1 MKVHTRTLYAG
12 TSALI
17 VLAILLPPYSV
28 AAKSHQ
34 PAKPKP
40 PNILFV
46 IMDDVGIDQMR
57 IFGYGGTS
65 SEGIPR
71 TPNIDT
77 LARAGVR
84 FRNTWAMPECSPS
97 RALVF
102 EGRYPFRT
110 NIFTALT
117 SVDLA
122 NSQVSPYEV
131 TTPRLLA
138 SAGYEN
144 ALFGKFHI
152 AGPDNNPFGERTPR
166 ALGWDYFYGFLLGA
180 PNPIDTTAGG
190 VYPDN
195 TYSCGFVTGSDPGA
209 CYFVDNACKLIS
221 ATPEAPAPGFS
232 CLEQGG
238 IFVQNAS
245 CAATAPKS
253 VNFCEPNR
261 PEVDFSSFQT
271 CSHLNGYY
279 VSPLVVIDGDKKTH
293 AVTARKYRTQL
304 ETDGAIEWIT
314 RRPHTGPWMA
324 TVSYS
329 SDHSPYQQ
337 PPPRL
342 LPPGSGSNADLQCG
356 STSPDQ
362 MTLSNQMV
370 EALDSELGRL
380 LVETGLANRMP
391 DGRLD
396 FHPEKTNTMLVI
408 LGDNGS
414 FAPVVKTP
422 FNPARS
428 KGFTYQTG
436 AWVPL
441 IIAGPLVQSPDREVM
456 AMVNVADLFELF
468 GEIAGINVHKFVPK
482 SHKLDSQPV
491 LAYLTR
497 PQTKNIRK
505 INFTQTGNNIAPG
518 FQLPGPCVIPL
529 ASPTGPLQKCLQQF
543 SSQKLCTDENGVW
556 YGEGSAAN
564 LDTCCQVG
572 QLPEFANDRGFSIV
586 PDFAAAIRNDRYKLV
601 VSQVPNCSGDN
612 ANANP
617 PVDDTKTEF
626 YEIDE
631 DAPKPK
637 LDNEDHDLLL
647 RPGGLTPLERENFNK
662 LNASLQKLLASEP
675 HLPTNPNY
683 AGCPGDGNLD
693 LVVDSVDVDNW
704 ERFAVLDE
712 TGYSQS
718 SWYDFNYDG
727 FTDGA
732 DLQIIEQNFG
742 IDCRKDH

>member
-1 MKVHTRTLYAG
+1 MTFHQTIMYGLN
-12 TSALI
+12 SALT
-17 VLAILLPPYSV
+17 LALFMSPWPAS
-28 AAKSHQ
+28 AKSNQ
-34 PAKPKP
+34 PNKPQP

-46 IMDDVGIDQMR
+46 ILDDVGIDQMR
-57 IFGYGGTS
+57 IFGYGGTPA
-65 SEGIPR
+65 EGIPQ

-77 LARAGVR
+77 LARAGVK

-102 EGRYPFRT
+102 EGRFPFRT

-117 SVDLA
+117 SADLA
-122 NSQVSPYEV
+122 NSQVSLYEV

-138 SAGYEN
+138 TAGYEN
-144 ALFGKFHI
+144 ALFGKFHL

-190 VYPDN
+190 GTNPN
-195 TYSCGFVTGSDPGA
+195 GNYSCGFVTGPNSGA
-209 CYFVDNACKLIS
+209 CYFVDNSCKSIA
-221 ATPEAPAPGFS
+221 ATTEAPTPGFS

-245 CAATAPKS
+245 CEAELPFDKA
-253 VNFCEPNR
+253 NFCEPNR
-261 PEVDFSSFQT
+261 PVVDFSSFQT

-279 VSPLVVIDGDKKTH
+279 VSPLVVIDGDKKSE
-293 AVTARKYRTQL
+293 AITARKYRTQV

-314 RRPHTGPWMA
+314 KRHHTGPWMA

-337 PPPRL
+337 PPPKL
-342 LPPGSGSNADLQCG
+342 LPPGTGSNAGLQCG

-362 MTLSNQMV
+362 MTLSNQMI

-380 LVETGLANRMP
+380 LVETGLASRMP

-396 FHPEKTNTMLVI
+396 YHPETTNTMLVI

-436 AWVPL
+436 VWVPL
-441 IIAGPLVQSPDREVM
+441 IIAGPLVKSPEREVS

-468 GEIAGINVHKFVPK
+468 GEIAGVDVHKAVPK
-482 SHKLDSQPV
+482 SHKLDSKP
-491 LAYLTR
+491 LLSYLTR
-497 PQTKNIRK
+497 PKTKNIRK
-505 INFTQTGNNIAPG
+505 FNFTQTGNNITAG

-543 SSQKLCTDENGVW
+543 PSEKLCSDENGVW
-556 YGEGSAAN
+556 YG
-564 LDTCCQVG
+564 DQFKTCCEVKNHTD
-572 QLPEFANDRGFSIV
+572 FASDPAFSIV
-586 PDFAAAIRNDRYKLV
+586 PDFAAAIRNNRYKLV
-601 VSQVPNCSGDN
+601 VSQVPDCSA
-612 ANANP
+612 ANESLNP
-617 PVDDTKTEF
+617 PKDVAESQF

-631 DAPKPK
+631 NAPVPK
-637 LDNEDHDLLL
+637 LDNEDNDLLK
-647 RPGGLTPLERENFNK
+647 RPGGLTPRERRNFNR
-662 LNASLQKLLASEP
+662 LNSRLQKLQASQP
-675 HLPTNPNY
+675 HLTTNSNY

-693 LVVDSVDVDNW
+693 LLVNSVDINNW
-704 ERFAVLDE
+704 EIYAFLDE
-712 TGYSQS
+712 VGFSES
-718 SWYDFNYDG
+718 SWYDFNFDG
-727 FTDGA
+727 FTDDE
-732 DLQIIEQNFG
+732 DLEIIEQNLG
-742 IDCRKDH
+742 KNCRKKH